1 MPFPVS
7 YHKAIA
13 NYTKLWYNAAMID
26 INIIRKNPETVKQTA
41 IDKNIK
47 CDVDRV
53 VESDKIQRKLTKQR
67 DDLKHYQKEIG
78 KLIANM
84 AKVSKK

>member
-1 MPFPVS
+1 
-7 YHKAIA
+7 
-13 NYTKLWYNAAMID
+13 MID
-26 INIIRKNPETVKQTA
+26 INIIRKNPKIVKQAA

-53 VESDKIQRKLTKQR
+53 IELDKIQRNLTKQR

-78 KLIANM
+78 KLIADM